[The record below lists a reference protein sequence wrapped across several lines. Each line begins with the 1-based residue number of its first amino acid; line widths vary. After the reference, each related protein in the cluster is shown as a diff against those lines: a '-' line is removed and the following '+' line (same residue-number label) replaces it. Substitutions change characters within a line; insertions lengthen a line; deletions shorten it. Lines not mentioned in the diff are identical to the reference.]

1 MINLLFDSLT
11 KIELVCFNLTVNQM
25 ITYIDIW
32 PSKMNQH
39 NWLIRWIYLITVHD
53 SQMILRQ
60 NKSLFTNEMVGRSQ
74 DFNIDFNVDRMV
86 IVAT

>member
-1 MINLLFDSLT
+1 
-11 KIELVCFNLTVNQM
+11 
-25 ITYIDIW
+25 
-32 PSKMNQH
+32 
-39 NWLIRWIYLITVHD
+39 
-53 SQMILRQ
+53 MILRQ